1 MASSRDD
8 SPATTK
14 KALPVLLSYLSSLT
28 KSSDVGQQD
37 IAVQEYSAL
46 LYSRASRKQFW
57 AQRSETVAPLIDI
70 LRQAA
75 GVSNGESSSSW
86 SNTTTAANRDVPAGL
101 EGSLSGG
108 VGLQHLYH
116 VLRVMWQLSFAADQI
131 GEELNE

>member
-1 MASSRDD
+1 MASSQDA
-8 SPATTK
+8 SSTTTK

-37 IAVQEYSAL
+37 IAVQQYSAL
-46 LYSRASRKQFW
+46 LYGRASREQFW

-75 GVSNGESSSSW
+75 GVSNGESASLW
-86 SNTTTAANRDVPAGL
+86 SNTTTTARDVPAGF
-101 EGSLSGG
+101 EGSHSGG

-116 VLRVMWQLSFAADQI
+116 VLRVMWQMSFAADEI